1 MTNPDFLFTSL
12 SGDEWLFNTNSPDLP
27 SYISKLS
34 DETQAA
40 DFPINSPPVVTNCA
54 NMAAN
59 FSNNLVMTS
68 SASTKAIISTSG
80 SKPFMSLKSQLDSS
94 NIDSSQYLLHIASS
108 TDNSS
113 FPEISGADLSFFIDN
128 NHALSKSNSLDAF
141 IKDKELSCFDN
152 MLNTTSNQPPQIDAQ
167 SSADIDFMIDHPIK
181 VESGDFSTD
190 QPMDSMDH
198 TMDINDHPIK
208 VDSKH
213 FPNDQPTDAMDIND
227 NQMKLEDV
235 DYSADQSPKA
245 QSVDI
250 DFFSDSCIFPDEK
263 PASKKNLKIPI
274 LSAQDNKFRVHK
286 PSHPKSKLPS
296 SEKIIQPADQ
306 WISFESVLEDALS
319 ELNKNIPLSLD
330 KFSSLNQG
338 LNFDLESIS
347 SMAHLGS
354 QPNDMDV
361 FNTRS
366 SSMSSISS
374 AALYDKTTV
383 FGQSDNLD
391 SDQLSLAKFDEFI
404 QNPLFSDL
412 PSSSSSSSDP
422 FTASSSTWH
431 APSKNYSRVG
441 SPHRCFYYTHVLS
454 RIIHLLKLP
463 QDPSVITKLS
473 VLSLVCEY
481 LIKDTKLTKSEAA
494 CKARL
499 AFMNNEFDSNVASV
513 SAAAVAAIAVGQTE
527 AQDSAISLGEVLD
540 REVMDVIDSEASCG
554 GGLGGCANSTNSHAG
569 NTFIHAPD
577 SPDTSVSSTK
587 VRQKKAKMGNE
598 TILRWL
604 DHLETKGSLESDHRG
619 RHRKRSPI
627 LSEHEKEFLKQV
639 FEFLPCDKRS
649 AKAVRVLASSMK
661 NYELLKQL
669 TGGAGFMTLH
679 MKIPESNSGIS
690 GSSNRT
696 DQGPS
701 SAIEMDDAKD
711 GMDIIHQDDGSE
723 CGRPTHSPVD
733 GSDSTLTQAAGS
745 TPFPEMMYTQ
755 SLAKMLADHYSSKG
769 ICVADKLKISHATA
783 FALIGKW
790 GYKSK
795 GHGKKT
801 WYELENC
808 FN

>member
-12 SGDEWLFNTNSPDLP
+12 SGDDWLFNTNSPDLP

-40 DFPINSPPVVTNCA
+40 DFPINSPPAVTNCA
-54 NMAAN
+54 NMTAN

-68 SASTKAIISTSG
+68 SASTKAILSTSG
-80 SKPFMSLKSQLDSS
+80 PKPFMTLKSQLDSS

-128 NHALSKSNSLDAF
+128 NNHALSKSDSLDAF

-152 MLNTTSNQPPQIDAQ
+152 MLNTTSDQTSQINAQ
-167 SSADIDFMIDHPIK
+167 SSANIDFMIDRPIK
-181 VESGDFSTD
+181 VESEDFSND
-190 QPMDSMDH
+190 QPIDAIDH
-198 TMDINDHPIK
+198 TMDINDRPIK

-213 FPNDQPTDAMDIND
+213 FPNDQPMDAMDIND

-235 DYSADQSPKA
+235 DYSADQSPKS

-250 DFFSDSCIFPDEK
+250 DFLSDSCIFPDEK
-263 PASKKNLKIPI
+263 PASTKNLKIPI

-296 SEKIIQPADQ
+296 SEKIIQPAAQ

-330 KFSSLNQG
+330 KFSSLDQG

-354 QPNDMDV
+354 QPNDLDV

-374 AALYDKTTV
+374 AVLHDKTTV
-383 FGQSDNLD
+383 LGQSDNLD

-404 QNPLFSDL
+404 QNPLFSEL
-412 PSSSSSSSDP
+412 PSSSGSDL

-441 SPHRCFYYTHVLS
+441 SPHRCFYYSHVLS

-499 AFMNNEFDSNVASV
+499 AFMNNEFNSNVASI
-513 SAAAVAAIAVGQTE
+513 SAAAVAAIVVGQTE

-554 GGLGGCANSTNSHAG
+554 GGMGGCASSTNGNAG
-569 NTFIHAPD
+569 NTFILAPD
-577 SPDTSVSSTK
+577 SSDTSVSSTK

-669 TGGAGFMTLH
+669 TDGTGFVTLH
-679 MKIPESNSGIS
+679 MKIPESNSGV
-690 GSSNRT
+690 GTNH
-696 DQGPS
+696 GPS
-701 SAIEMDDAKD
+701 SVIERDDARD
-711 GMDIIHQDDGSE
+711 GMDISHQDDGSE
-723 CGRPTHSPVD
+723 CGPTHSPVD

-808 FN
+808 FK